1 MDIILDNLI
10 TISSQLIQTC
20 TTALA
25 TTIHSRNCLETLSN
39 IDHLL
44 IDQTI
49 QHKQQELNQKL
60 HSIQTHQREL
70 DRIQEQLLSLWPLH
84 HHHPLKLNRITSS
97 PQKKQPQTTQAQQQ
111 QQQQQDNDR
120 SPALSVKEHHYMSPT
135 EQILSPSLPS
145 VQYHRNSILQHRAGS
160 KPLHEMISVPPV
172 QHSSSSSSSSSL
184 TSLLSPLRIL
194 KRQASCIFKLHPIP
208 NFNIPSLHS
217 KSSSSLDNPS
227 SSSKSTSLNNQPPI
241 LAAKPPS

>member
-1 MDIILDNLI
+1 MDPVDIILDNLI

-111 QQQQQDNDR
+111 QQQQQQDNNR

-160 KPLHEMISVPPV
+160 KPLHEMISVPP
-172 QHSSSSSSSSSL
+172 QNLHPNSSL
-184 TSLLSPLRIL
+184 PLTSTTPHHHHHHHHHHHQEIKLSIKADL
-194 KRQASCIFKLHPIP
+194 F
-208 NFNIPSLHS
+208 
-217 KSSSSLDNPS
+217 
-227 SSSKSTSLNNQPPI
+227 PP
-241 LAAKPPS
+241 